1 MAKRTFAKKMLS
13 KISKIDRNEI
23 ENFLIKVLQEKD
35 LLTIIFDSLSR
46 AIIVTDDDDKIIFHN
61 ESFFK
66 ILGIKKRNLIGKD
79 LLTIITDKELVD
91 FFLTPI
97 PEKARIVTDD
107 NIFVKEPIKKMYSA
121 SIIPLTDDDGQSLG
135 YIYTVLDVTEQ
146 KMIEEEKIREAHIA
160 ALAQLTSG
168 IAHEIKNPLN
178 SLSIHAQL
186 INKIINHNNLTKP
199 NIEKIKNSNK
209 IILDEISRLSRIV
222 DDFLTAVRPTVPTL
236 TEVNVNEI
244 LDKAVA
250 ILSAEAKQRN
260 ILIIKKYYQDMPH
273 TLVDEH
279 QILKAFINIIKNSI
293 EAIDKTEGEITITTY
308 VDKGSIKIEIADD
321 GCGIPEE
328 DIKKIFEP
336 YYTTK
341 FYGTGLGLTIVYR
354 VIKAHQGLIEIDSN
368 VDEGTKFTIFIPI
381 KHAAR
386 HLLTEK

>member
-1 MAKRTFAKKMLS
+1 MAKRTFAKKILS

-23 ENFLIKVLQEKD
+23 ENFLVKVLQEKD

-46 AIIVTDDDDKIIFHN
+46 AIIVTDDDDKIIFYN

-79 LLTIITDKELVD
+79 LFTIITDKELVD
-91 FFLTPI
+91 FFLNPI
-97 PEKARIVTDD
+97 PEKVRIVTDD

-121 SIIPLTDDDGQSLG
+121 SIIPLTDDEGQSLG
-135 YIYTVLDVTEQ
+135 YIYTILDETEQ
-146 KMIEEEKIREAHIA
+146 KMLEEEKIREAHIA

-186 INKIINHNNLTKP
+186 INKIVNHNNLTKP
-199 NIEKIKNSNK
+199 NMEKIKNSNK

-244 LDKAVA
+244 LDKVVA

-260 ILIIKKYYQDMPH
+260 ILITKKYYQDMPN

-279 QILKAFINIIKNSI
+279 QILNAFINILKNSI
-293 EAIDKTEGEITITTY
+293 EAIENTVGEITITTY
-308 VDKGSIKIEIADD
+308 VEKGSIKIEIADD

-328 DIKKIFEP
+328 NIKKIFEP

-354 VIKAHQGLIEIDSN
+354 VIKAHQGLIEINSK
-368 VDEGTKFTIFIPI
+368 VDEGTKFIISIPI